1 MWTVVYGIAFAA
13 AAAKVGTHC
22 LGRLKTMKI
31 TALEEYGLR
40 CLLQVA
46 RQPDGESISAQ
57 AIADREGLSL
67 AYTQKI
73 LRILSTGGL
82 IESRRGA
89 LGGFALSKSIDELTL
104 GDAMRVLGGVWATD
118 EICDR
123 HTGEMSV
130 CCNSVNCSIRPVWQH
145 ISEFVV
151 LTFDSIPLAILTQD
165 EHAVSRHIAGV
176 RMNLT
181 SAELG

>member
-1 MWTVVYGIAFAA
+1 
-13 AAAKVGTHC
+13 
-22 LGRLKTMKI
+22 MKI

-40 CLLQVA
+40 CLLQVV
-46 RQPDGESISAQ
+46 RQPDGEPISAQ

-89 LGGFALSKSIDELTL
+89 LGGFALARSLDELTL
-104 GDAMRVLGGVWATD
+104 GDAMRVLGGVWVTD
-118 EICDR
+118 DICDR

-130 CCNSVNCSIRPVWQH
+130 CCNSTNCSIRPVWNH

-151 LTFDSIPLAILTQD
+151 QTFDSIPLAVLIKD
-165 EHAVSRHIAGV
+165 ERAVARHIAGV
-176 RMNLT
+176 RTTL
-181 SAELG
+181 SVAEHG

>member
-1 MWTVVYGIAFAA
+1 
-13 AAAKVGTHC
+13 
-22 LGRLKTMKI
+22 MKI

-46 RQPDGESISAQ
+46 RQPDGETISAQ

-89 LGGFALSKSIDELTL
+89 LGGFALARSIDELTL
-104 GDAMRVLGGVWATD
+104 GDAMRVLGGVWITD

-123 HTGEMSV
+123 HTGDLSV

-151 LTFDSIPLAILTQD
+151 HTFDSIPLAILTQD
-165 EHAVSRHIAGV
+165 ERAVARHIANV
-176 RMNLT
+176 RT
-181 SAELG
+181 SLSAADFG